1 MTSEELPS
9 ESPRNPR
16 GWFGLGG
23 AGTRGDGPARPGNRR
38 ARWRNIIQF
47 VALALAIVLAA
58 LAMLSQRRWLN
69 DAVADPGSSTPSS
82 AASDPSASASATA
95 EQGQF
100 EHLVNTIGHSFTSS
114 GEEAA
119 AVAHLLGPSWK
130 STTSGVSGET

>member
-1 MTSEELPS
+1 MVRPWG
-9 ESPRNPR
+9 RGHPR
-16 GWFGLGG
+16 G
-23 AGTRGDGPARPGNRR
+23 RPGAAGQPAGAL
-38 ARWRNIIQF
+38 ARWRNIIPF

-114 GEEAA
+114 GDEAA

>member
-1 MTSEELPS
+1 M
-9 ESPRNPR
+9 
-16 GWFGLGG
+16 
-23 AGTRGDGPARPGNRR
+23 
-38 ARWRNIIQF
+38 
-47 VALALAIVLAA
+47 ALALAIVLAA